1 MTTLATAPIGAKG
14 QITLPKKVRQ
24 LLHLQASGELVGF
37 LVDERTRAIRLTK
50 VDLVPA
56 DDPFTAE
63 EYRKLDQLR
72 RAPGGKTFRS
82 GKAFLADLKSHLKRG

>member
-1 MTTLATAPIGAKG
+1 MTTLATAPLGTKG

-24 LLHLQASGELVGF
+24 LLHLESSGELVGF

-50 VDLVPA
+50 VNLVPA
-56 DDPFTAE
+56 DDPFTTE

-72 RAPGGKTFRS
+72 TAAGGKTFRS
-82 GKAFLADLKSHLKRG
+82 GKAFLADLKRRIKHA

>member
-1 MTTLATAPIGAKG
+1 MTTLATAPLGAKG

-56 DDPFTAE
+56 DDPFTEE
-63 EYRKLDQLR
+63 EYRKLDQLT
-72 RAPGGKTFRS
+72 KTSSRKSFAS
-82 GKAFLADLKSHLKRG
+82 YGAFLADLRKHTKRR